1 MFLRSAAVLA
11 ALAGSVA
18 LGAPHASAAT
28 GYRAHWTLDEVS
40 GTTVADS
47 SGNGNTGTSYHTVGA
62 SGGYTFNGTN
72 ARVIVPSAAV
82 LNPGAADFSFGVT
95 LTMTTPPAR
104 NETYDVLRKGL
115 VTTKGG
121 DYKLEVKNA
130 GGKAV
135 ARCVSRSFRANGT
148 KILATIQ
155 SAGKTL
161 ADGTPH
167 VVTCTK
173 TSNSISIQVDTRAL
187 RTNNY
192 SSGLGSVSNTSEL
205 ALGAKAES
213 TAQTGF
219 DWYDGV
225 ISDAWV
231 A

>member
-72 ARVIVPSAAV
+72 ARVIVPSPAV

-121 DYKLEVKNA
+121 DYKLEIMNS
-130 GGKAV
+130 GGKAI
-135 ARCVSRSFRANGT
+135 AHCVVRSFRNGT
-148 KILATIQ
+148 KVLAGVTTGT
-155 SAGKTL
+155 SL
-161 ADGTPH
+161 ADGKPH
-167 VVTCTK
+167 TVTCAK
-173 TSNSISIQVDTRAL
+173 TSTGISVQVDAL
-187 RTNNY
+187 RPVIKTY
-192 SSGLGSVSNTSEL
+192 AGGLGSMSNTANL
-205 ALGAKAES
+205 GLGAKPENNPE
-213 TAQTGF
+213 TGY
-219 DWYDGV
+219 DWFKG
-225 ISDAWV
+225 ILWDAWV
-231 A
+231 S